1 MNKLGPLMIATGIG
15 HALVGIVVFNDAF
28 MAIFREGFINTV
40 QPPGYDG
47 PPAFDRIAVFWFLFL
62 SPVLSMLGQIVSRA
76 ITSGAV
82 DVLRVIGWNLI
93 VMGTIGAVVFPISGN
108 WILIALGA
116 LTLGAAS
123 RVEARS
129 LPA

>member
-1 MNKLGPLMIATGIG
+1 MLGPLMIATGIG

-28 MAIFREGFINTV
+28 MAILREGFINTV

-47 PPAFDRIAVFWFLFL
+47 APAFDRIAVFWFLFL

-76 ITSGAV
+76 IARGAV

-93 VMGTIGAVVFPISGN
+93 VMGTVGALVFPISGN

-116 LTLGAAS
+116 LTLHCGRTMGWS
-123 RVEARS
+123 SPCART
-129 LPA
+129 